1 MRHPF
6 PLFLDLP
13 IQCPVIFLPLECLDP
28 LFLRLRTHLLNTP
41 LVMFD
46 LLRLELLQGLEVD
59 AQLLALAV
67 LVQAAGDLLIQGQLQ
82 GLRILAQETLS
93 L

>member
-1 MRHPF
+1 
-6 PLFLDLP
+6 LFLDLP
-13 IQCPVIFLPLECLDP
+13 IQQSVVFLPLECLDP
-28 LFLRLRTHLLNTP
+28 LFLRLRPHLLNTP

-67 LVQAAGDLLIQGQLQ
+67 LLHAAGDLLIQGQLQ